1 MHGVN
6 YLDDLTE
13 KLHSVEAKISEARKH
28 LESGK
33 PANMVL
39 AAGELAVLKS
49 RHRELAEKIAAA
61 KKHHAEDWS
70 LLHTELQE
78 DYDAIM
84 NGLGDWVTRH

>member
-13 KLHSVEAKISEARKH
+13 KLRSVEVKISEARKH

-39 AAGELAVLKS
+39 AAGELTILES
-49 RHRELAEKIAAA
+49 RHRELAEKIEAA
-61 KKHHAEDWS
+61 KGRHAEDWS

-78 DYDAIM
+78 DYDAIT
-84 NGLGDWVTRH
+84 NSLGDWVTRH

>member
-13 KLHSVEAKISEARKH
+13 KLRSIEAKISKARKH

-33 PANMVL
+33 PENMVL
-39 AAGELAVLKS
+39 AAGELAVLESK
-49 RHRELAEKIAAA
+49 HRELAEKIAVM
-61 KKHHAEDWS
+61 KGRHVEDWP
-70 LLHTELQE
+70 LLHTKLQE

-84 NGLGDWVTRH
+84 NSLGNWITRH